1 MELFLVFGTIA
12 LFGCSLVLVPD
23 ETTAQTVVKLLTF
36 IGVVA
41 MSIAIG
47 QSVSKD
53 AQTKRVYADV
63 RDGVLV
69 ESIVTSKDYQKWL
82 IDNPKQ

>member
-1 MELFLVFGTIA
+1 
-12 LFGCSLVLVPD
+12 LFGCSLVLVPA
-23 ETTAQTVVKLLTF
+23 EATAQTVVKLLAF